1 MKAFLSKM
9 AAAVTMGQQQPPSSQ
24 ASATSRQASD
34 PVLQPTTPAVHQQAL
49 AASNLAMLQHPLPP
63 LREVMLL
70 TPVMQ
75 TREHLAQVH
84 EPVKYS
90 YRHGSQLVQLPP
102 LPATADST
110 PGLIIDMPLE
120 GIEHYI

>member
-1 MKAFLSKM
+1 
-9 AAAVTMGQQQPPSSQ
+9 
-24 ASATSRQASD
+24 
-34 PVLQPTTPAVHQQAL
+34 
-49 AASNLAMLQHPLPP
+49 
-63 LREVMLL
+63 MLL

-90 YRHGSQLVQLPP
+90 YRQGSQIVQLPP